1 MAWLSRVLTSR
12 ILRWGFVA
20 LTVAI
25 GCYYVAEKWGDIHHA
40 LDRIGLLTSFL
51 SLVCVLAAL
60 FCSMLV
66 WRVLLAGL
74 GSPLPVRVASRV
86 LFVGQLG
93 KYLPG
98 SVWPVLAQM
107 ELATEHNVPRLRTG
121 AASIINMGLSLLC
134 ALLAAFVTLPFTGGF
149 TKYWWAFFMA
159 LPLLACLYPPVLN
172 TLLRFGFKLLR
183 RPALEQALTGNV
195 IAVAMGWSLLSWVC
209 YGAQIWVLMLK
220 LGVHAGSSLPL
231 SVGAFA
237 FAWAVGF
244 VVILAPAG
252 AGFRDALL
260 AAFLAPSIGIG
271 PATAIS
277 LVSRIATALADMIT
291 ASVAVI
297 SYRRS
302 KSRQAAQAPG
312 NSLGPREE
320 QTAEEQ
326 TAEEETAVAESPR
339 PDRA

>member
-1 MAWLSRVLTSR
+1 
-12 ILRWGFVA
+12 
-20 LTVAI
+20 
-25 GCYYVAEKWGDIHHA
+25 
-40 LDRIGLLTSFL
+40 
-51 SLVCVLAAL
+51 
-60 FCSMLV
+60 MLV

-159 LPLLACLYPPVLN
+159 LPLLVCLYPPVLN
-172 TLLRFGFKLLR
+172 TLLRFGFKILR
-183 RPALEQALTGNV
+183 RPALEQALTGKV
-195 IAVAMGWSLLSWVC
+195 IAVAMGWSLLSWVF
-209 YGAQIWVLMLK
+209 YGAQVWVLMLK
-220 LGVHAGSSLPL
+220 LGAHAGPSLPL
-231 SVGAFA
+231 AVGAFA

-244 VVILAPAG
+244 VAVLAPAG
-252 AGFRDALL
+252 AGFRDVLL

-312 NSLGPREE
+312 NSVGPREE
-320 QTAEEQ
+320 QTE
-326 TAEEETAVAESPR
+326 VAESR
-339 PDRA
+339 KERTL